1 MRSTRVFACALR
13 CAHVGLL
20 ADPGM
25 KYNKD
30 VSSSRRKQRLAHFA
44 APSNVRRKLMS
55 AKLSKELRG
64 KVSGAVGQ

>member
-1 MRSTRVFACALR
+1 
-13 CAHVGLL
+13 
-20 ADPGM
+20 M